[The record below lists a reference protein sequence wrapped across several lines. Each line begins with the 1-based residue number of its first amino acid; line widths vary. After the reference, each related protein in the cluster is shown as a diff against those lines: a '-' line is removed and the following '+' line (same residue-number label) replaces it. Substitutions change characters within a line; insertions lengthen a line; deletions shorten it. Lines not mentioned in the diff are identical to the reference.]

1 MDEVRR
7 FVGIDVAKVAL
18 DVFLGS
24 VGATFS
30 VANDEVGI
38 RELLRQLEPADFV
51 ILEAT
56 GGLEMPVASAL
67 AAAGIAVAIVNPRQ
81 VRDFAR
87 ATGRLAKTDRLDAE
101 ALARFGE
108 AVRPEA
114 RPLADEQAQALEALV
129 TRRRHLVEML
139 TAEKNRRARAPKV
152 LHRSIDEHIRWL
164 EKRLAAFDDELGE
177 LIRNTPLWRE
187 RDEVLRSVP
196 GVGKVLSS
204 TLLAQLPE
212 LGMLNRKQIAAL
224 AGLAPFNRDSGSLR
238 GSRCIWGGRAQ
249 VRRVL
254 YMATVAG
261 VRSNPVIKNFYS
273 QLRARG
279 KYPKSALTACMRK
292 LLVILNAMLHN
303 QTPWQTPP
311 LTPSISPLSLR
322 LSADTQHGCLY
333 VEGAVQDSNWV
344 ERQTGAACRV
354 TLLPNPK
361 NTRFRDIYISPF
373 KNARERLAKR

>member
-1 MDEVRR
+1 MDGEKR
-7 FVGIDVAKVAL
+7 FVGIDIAKAAL
-18 DVFLGS
+18 DVFIGS
-24 VGATFS
+24 GGAAFS
-30 VANDEVGI
+30 VTNDEVGI
-38 RELLRQLEPADFV
+38 RELLRHLAPGDFV

-56 GGLEMPVASAL
+56 GGLEMPAASAL

-101 ALARFGE
+101 VLARFGE

-114 RPLADEQAQALEALV
+114 RPLANEQAQALEALV
-129 TRRRHLVEML
+129 TRRRQLVEML
-139 TAEKNRRARAPKV
+139 TAEKNRRANAPKV

-164 EKRLAAFDDELGE
+164 EKRLSGLDDELGE
-177 LIRNTPLWRE
+177 LIRETPLWRE
-187 RDEVLRSVP
+187 RDELLRSVP

-204 TLLAQLPE
+204 TLLAHLPE
-212 LGMLNRKQIAAL
+212 LGVLNRKQIAAL
-224 AGLAPFNRDSGSLR
+224 AGLAPFNRDSGSLH

-254 YMATVAG
+254 YMAVVAA
-261 VRSNPVIKNFYS
+261 VRSNPVIKNFYA

-303 QTPWQTPP
+303 KTHWHAVA
-311 LTPSISPLSLR
+311 LTSSTSTLSPLVGAVSE
-322 LSADTQHGCLY
+322 HGC
-333 VEGAVQDSNWV
+333 
-344 ERQTGAACRV
+344 C
-354 TLLPNPK
+354 
-361 NTRFRDIYISPF
+361 
-373 KNARERLAKR
+373 

>member
-1 MDEVRR
+1 MDEVKR
-7 FVGIDVAKVAL
+7 FVGIDVAKAAL
-18 DVFLGS
+18 EVF
-24 VGATFS
+24 VGPAGAAFS

-38 RELLRQLEPADFV
+38 RELLRQLKPSDFA

-56 GGLEMPVASAL
+56 GGLEAPVASAL
-67 AAAGIAVAIVNPRQ
+67 AAAGIAVAVVNPRQ

-101 ALARFGE
+101 VLARFGE
-108 AVRPEA
+108 AVRPEP
-114 RPLADEQAQALEALV
+114 RPLASAQAQALEALV
-129 TRRRHLVEML
+129 TRRRQLVEML
-139 TAEKNRRARAPKV
+139 TAEKNRRASAPKV

-164 EKRLAAFDDELGE
+164 EKRLSGLDDELAE
-177 LIRNTPLWRE
+177 LIRDTPLWRE
-187 RDEVLRSVP
+187 RDELLRSVP

-204 TLLAQLPE
+204 TLLAHLPE
-212 LGMLNRKQIAAL
+212 LGMLNRRQIAAL

-254 YMATVAG
+254 YMAVVAA
-261 VRSNPVIKNFYS
+261 VRSNPVIKNFYT

-303 QTPWQTPP
+303 QTPWQTPT
-311 LTPSISPLSLR
+311 LTSSTSPLSPL
-322 LSADTQHGCLY
+322 LGAVPEHGC
-333 VEGAVQDSNWV
+333 
-344 ERQTGAACRV
+344 C
-354 TLLPNPK
+354 
-361 NTRFRDIYISPF
+361 
-373 KNARERLAKR
+373 

>member
-7 FVGIDVAKVAL
+7 FVGIDVAKAAL
-18 DVFLGS
+18 DVFVGS
-24 VGATFS
+24 AGTAFT

-38 RELLRQLEPADFV
+38 RDLVRQLVPADFV

-56 GGLEMPVASAL
+56 GGLETPVASAL

-101 ALARFGE
+101 VLARFGE
-108 AVRPEA
+108 AVRPAA
-114 RPLADEQAQALEALV
+114 RPLADEHAQALEALV
-129 TRRRHLVEML
+129 TRRRQLVEML

-152 LHRSIDEHIRWL
+152 LHRNIDEHIRWL
-164 EKRLAAFDDELGE
+164 EKRLSVFDDELGE

-187 RDEVLRSVP
+187 RDELLRSVP

-224 AGLAPFNRDSGSLR
+224 AGLAPFNRDSGSMR

-261 VRSNPVIKNFYS
+261 VRSNPTIRTFY
-273 QLRARG
+273 LRLRTKG
-279 KYPKSALTACMRK
+279 KHAKPALIACMRK
-292 LLVILNAMLHN
+292 FLVILNAMLHDK
-303 QTPWQTPP
+303 THWQTPA
-311 LTPSISPLSLR
+311 LTFPASSLSPLLGAVSE
-322 LSADTQHGCLY
+322 HGC
-333 VEGAVQDSNWV
+333 
-344 ERQTGAACRV
+344 C
-354 TLLPNPK
+354 
-361 NTRFRDIYISPF
+361 
-373 KNARERLAKR
+373 

>member
-7 FVGIDVAKVAL
+7 FVGIDVAKAAL
-18 DVFLGS
+18 DVFMGS
-24 VGATFS
+24 AGTAFT

-38 RELLRQLEPADFV
+38 RALLRQLVPTDFV

-67 AAAGIAVAIVNPRQ
+67 AATGIAVVIVNPRQ

-101 ALARFGE
+101 VLAQFGE
-108 AVRPEA
+108 AVRPKA

-129 TRRRHLVEML
+129 TRRRQLVEML

-152 LHRSIDEHIRWL
+152 LHRSLDEHIRWL
-164 EKRLAAFDDELGE
+164 EKRLAGCDDELGE

-187 RDEVLRSVP
+187 RDELLCSVP

-224 AGLAPFNRDSGSLR
+224 AGLAPFNRDSGSMR

-261 VRSNPVIKNFYS
+261 VRSNPAVRTFYLR
-273 QLRARG
+273 LRANG
-279 KYPKSALTACMRK
+279 KHAKPALTACMRK
-292 LLVILNAMLHN
+292 FLVILNAMLHHKT
-303 QTPWQTPP
+303 QWQPP
-311 LTPSISPLSLR
+311 ALISPTSPLSPL
-322 LSADTQHGCLY
+322 LGAVSEHGC
-333 VEGAVQDSNWV
+333 
-344 ERQTGAACRV
+344 C
-354 TLLPNPK
+354 
-361 NTRFRDIYISPF
+361 
-373 KNARERLAKR
+373 